1 MNQPPHSPRPP
12 DWLRPPGVAAGT
24 WQYVHQR
31 TIARHYD
38 DFVADTPLC
47 ELDRRYV
54 LETLAAVSPAPA
66 ATLGAESDDFP
77 PLILDLGAG
86 TGRLADPVRQLG
98 YDVLAVDLSQSMLE
112 TLLERHGD
120 RAATQTPA
128 AGTILPMRA
137 NLVQLD
143 ALADAIA
150 DHAICM
156 FSTIGMIQGRANR
169 VRFLCHIAR
178 AVRPGGCLILHVHRR
193 WAALRETGGMRRLL
207 RSWIDSFRGEAEF
220 GDATYAYRGLDKMF
234 MHRFSE
240 REIQSE
246 LKAAGWTVQRIDRV
260 GLDGGELTQSAWNA
274 SGLFLVCTRE

>member
-47 ELDRRYV
+47 ELARRYV
-54 LETLAAVSPAPA
+54 LETLRAVSSRPSAKLA
-66 ATLGAESDDFP
+66 AEFDDSRP
-77 PLILDLGAG
+77 VVLDLGAG
-86 TGRLADPVRQLG
+86 TGRLADPIRQLG

-112 TLLERHGD
+112 TLVERHGGQ
-120 RAATQTPA
+120 AATRSSA

-143 ALADAIA
+143 AIADSIA

-193 WAALRETGGMRRLL
+193 WAALREAGGMRRLL
-207 RSWIDSFRGEAEF
+207 RSWIDSFRPHAEF

-234 MHRFSE
+234 MHRFSG
-240 REIQSE
+240 REIKSE
-246 LKAAGWTVQRIDRV
+246 LKTAGWTVERIDRV
-260 GLDGGELTQSAWNA
+260 GLDGSDLAKSAWDA
-274 SGLFLVCTRE
+274 SGLFLVCRR

>member
-1 MNQPPHSPRPP
+1 M
-12 DWLRPPGVAAGT
+12 
-24 WQYVHQR
+24 
-31 TIARHYD
+31 
-38 DFVADTPLC
+38 
-47 ELDRRYV
+47 
-54 LETLAAVSPAPA
+54 PA
-66 ATLGAESDDFP
+66 AESDHSHP
-77 PLILDLGAG
+77 VILDLGAG
-86 TGRLADPVRQLG
+86 TGRLAEPVRQLG

-112 TLLERHGD
+112 TLVERHGGQ
-120 RAATQTPA
+120 AAVHQAA
-128 AGTILPMRA
+128 AGTILPLRA

-143 ALADAIA
+143 AIADSIA

-178 AVRPGGCLILHVHRR
+178 VVRPGGCLILHVHRR
-193 WAALRETGGMRRLL
+193 WAALREAGGMRRLM
-207 RSWIDSFRGEAEF
+207 RSWIRSFRSDAEF

-246 LKAAGWTVQRIDRV
+246 LNAAGWTVRQIDRV
-260 GLDGGELTQSAWNA
+260 GLDGGELTQSAWSA

>member
-12 DWLRPPGVAAGT
+12 DWLRPPGVATGT

-54 LETLAAVSPAPA
+54 LETLDTVSPRRSTERA
-66 ATLGAESDDFP
+66 AESHDSRP
-77 PLILDLGAG
+77 VILDLGAG

-112 TLLERHGD
+112 TLVEWYVG
-120 RAATQTPA
+120 RAASQTPA
-128 AGTILPMRA
+128 AGTILPVRA

-143 ALADAIA
+143 AIADSIA

-178 AVRPGGCLILHVHRR
+178 AVRPGGCLILHAHRR
-193 WAALRETGGMRRLL
+193 WAALREAGGMRRLM
-207 RSWIDSFRGEAEF
+207 RSWIQSFRSDAEF

-240 REIQSE
+240 REIKSE
-246 LKAAGWTVQRIDRV
+246 LKTAGWTVERIDRV
-260 GLDGGELTQSAWNA
+260 GLDGSELARSAWQA
-274 SGLFLVCTRE
+274 SGLFLVCRR

>member
-12 DWLRPPGVAAGT
+12 DWLRPAGVAAGT
-24 WQYVHQR
+24 WRYVHQR

-54 LETLAAVSPAPA
+54 LETLAAVSPRRSTELA
-66 ATLGAESDDFP
+66 AEFDDSRP
-77 PLILDLGAG
+77 VVLDLGAG

-112 TLLERHGD
+112 TLVERHGGQ
-120 RAATQTPA
+120 AATRSPA

-143 ALADAIA
+143 AIADSIA

-193 WAALRETGGMRRLL
+193 WAALRETGGTRRLL
-207 RSWIDSFRGEAEF
+207 RSWIDSFRRDAEF

-240 REIQSE
+240 REIKSE
-246 LKAAGWTVQRIDRV
+246 LKTAGWTVEQIDRV
-260 GLDGGELTQSAWNA
+260 GLDGSELARSAWES
-274 SGLFLVCTRE
+274 SGLFLLCRR

>member
-54 LETLAAVSPAPA
+54 LETLAAVSADR
-66 ATLGAESDDFP
+66 ATERAAESEDSRP
-77 PLILDLGAG
+77 MILDLGAG

-112 TLLERHGD
+112 TLVERHGD
-120 RAATQTPA
+120 QAAEHRRA

-143 ALADAIA
+143 AIADSIA

-193 WAALRETGGMRRLL
+193 WAALRESGGMRRLL
-207 RSWIDSFRGEAEF
+207 RSWIHSFRSDAEF

-240 REIQSE
+240 REIKSE
-246 LKAAGWTVQRIDRV
+246 LKTAGWTVERIDRV
-260 GLDGGELTQSAWNA
+260 GLDGSDLARSAWDA
-274 SGLFLVCTRE
+274 SGLFLVCTR